1 LAVTDSASGADPD
14 KAEDPI
20 GLYKRLL
27 RTYLDRRPSGTR
39 QRIATAIGTH
49 RSFVSQITNPGY
61 RVPLPA
67 QHVAT
72 IMAVCHFSPEER
84 AAFLAAYEAAHPGQL
99 IGLAEPEHRSEGVPA
114 GGPDREA
121 MRGVWIPLPAFADP
135 VQAMRVTQSI
145 HAAAAA
151 IIAVAELAQPPSGP
165 PNRSHGADDPNPGDN
180 PTDR

>member
-1 LAVTDSASGADPD
+1 MTDRGSGAGPD

-27 RTYLDRRPSGTR
+27 REYLDRRPSGTR
-39 QRIATAIGTH
+39 QRIASAIGTH
-49 RSFVSQITNPGY
+49 RSFISQITNPSY

-84 AAFLAAYEAAHPGQL
+84 AAFLTAYEAAHSGQL
-99 IGLAEPEHRSEGVPA
+99 IGLTEPAHRPEGTPA
-114 GGPDREA
+114 GVTDREAA

-165 PNRSHGADDPNPGDN
+165 PNRSRDANDPDPGDN

>member
-1 LAVTDSASGADPD
+1 VTDSGSGAGPD

-27 RTYLDRRPSGTR
+27 REYLDRRPSGTR

-49 RSFVSQITNPGY
+49 RSFISQITNPSY

-84 AAFLAAYEAAHPGQL
+84 AAFLAAYEAAHSGQL
-99 IGLAEPEHRSEGVPA
+99 IGLTEPAHRSEHVPA
-114 GGPDREA
+114 GGGTDREA
-121 MRGVWIPLPAFADP
+121 TRGVWIPLPAFADP

-151 IIAVAELAQPPSGP
+151 IIAVAELARPPSGP
-165 PNRSHGADDPNPGDN
+165 PNRSHDANGPNPDDS
-180 PTDR
+180 PADR